1 MNPLSEAL
9 AARLDELLPN
19 LVEIYKDFHRNP
31 ELSMQEFRT
40 AKVVAEYLSQ
50 LEGVEVTTEI
60 GVTGV
65 VGVVREGVGACGR
78 AECRSHTPAPNAFPS
93 WARIRAC
100 VARWS
105 PDLA

>member
-40 AKVVAEYLSQ
+40 AKIVADYLEDCGYSVQ
-50 LEGVEVTTEI
+50 RGI
-60 GVTGV
+60 GDTGV
-65 VGVVREGVGACGR
+65 IGPWPYGPVWM
-78 AECRSHTPAPNAFPS
+78 PS
-93 WARIRAC
+93 PSKRPPGPTTA
-100 VARWS
+100 S
-105 PDLA
+105 